1 MVVGTEFQG
10 MIVVVAVAVATMMM
24 MELLTYVT
32 ISMIAM
38 EIFMPVVNK
47 ITHCGLPI
55 QKALFNAA

>member
-1 MVVGTEFQG
+1 LELNFKVV
-10 MIVVVAVAVATMMM
+10 VVVAAVATTMMMM

-32 ISMIAM
+32 ISMVAM

-55 QKALFNAA
+55 QKALFNTV